1 VACPRIGSERAD
13 RWSCSSWAR
22 ALDFFSFAWIRSRR
36 RRALGPVRA
45 MREVE
50 KGEDW
55 RGLEGVLRR
64 QEREDIERDDKAL
77 ARPRQVAMSK
87 MFLNI
92 SEVRIS
98 NFSHAHAASI
108 AIQHTHLPPD
118 D

>member
-1 VACPRIGSERAD
+1 
-13 RWSCSSWAR
+13 
-22 ALDFFSFAWIRSRR
+22 
-36 RRALGPVRA
+36 

-50 KGEDW
+50 KGENW

-87 MFLNI
+87 MFSMI

-98 NFSHAHAASI
+98 NFSQAQAASI
-108 AIQHTHLPPD
+108 AIHYTSILYRILTE
-118 D
+118 